1 VLQQT
6 HGAVAASSR
15 EHAGDG
21 RVAQGSIQLCQ
32 PPLVVA
38 GEITVFIEDS

>member
-1 VLQQT
+1 VLQQA

-21 RVAQGSIQLCQ
+21 RVAQSSIQLCQ
-32 PPLVVA
+32 PALVAA
-38 GEITVFIEDS
+38 GQVTVFIEDS